1 MSHNWWSYYATHQK
15 GVYFTAKNVFT
26 NNNKT
31 EKPSPINFFGK
42 KTFLLKVCRL
52 KHGHFTT
59 VSFRKLKK
67 WLLTNIHMTKSSLKM
82 LSNYILT
89 SQPKTLVE
97 NDTELREIMRMRNL
111 STVAIENLQ
120 EKSQQKRLWQSLL
133 EWSWRPT
140 FYLNKKRARVNSSK
154 SYFF

>member
-1 MSHNWWSYYATHQK
+1 MIIDKYSYY
-15 GVYFTAKNVFT
+15 
-26 NNNKT
+26 
-31 EKPSPINFFGK
+31 EE
-42 KTFLLKVCRL
+42 
-52 KHGHFTT
+52 
-59 VSFRKLKK
+59 
-67 WLLTNIHMTKSSLKM
+67 LTQNA
-82 LSNYILT
+82 NYILT

-154 SYFF
+154 SYFFLNTSQ

>member
-1 MSHNWWSYYATHQK
+1 MLHTKKGYILQRKTFLRIITKLKNPHQST
-15 GVYFTAKNVFT
+15 FL
-26 NNNKT
+26 
-31 EKPSPINFFGK
+31 GK

-67 WLLTNIHMTKSSLKM
+67 WLLPNIYLTKSSLKM

>member
-1 MSHNWWSYYATHQK
+1 
-15 GVYFTAKNVFT
+15 
-26 NNNKT
+26 
-31 EKPSPINFFGK
+31 
-42 KTFLLKVCRL
+42 
-52 KHGHFTT
+52 
-59 VSFRKLKK
+59 
-67 WLLTNIHMTKSSLKM
+67 M

-133 EWSWRPT
+133 EWNWRPT

>member
-1 MSHNWWSYYATHQK
+1 
-15 GVYFTAKNVFT
+15 
-26 NNNKT
+26 
-31 EKPSPINFFGK
+31 
-42 KTFLLKVCRL
+42 
-52 KHGHFTT
+52 
-59 VSFRKLKK
+59 
-67 WLLTNIHMTKSSLKM
+67 M